1 MKSKF
6 EKTGEEIRRQ
16 TRELILAFMKQS
28 EDCQPGAEGIRQAE
42 LFRTCG
48 LDWGEQPTATST
60 QQNFWLVGLLRTL
73 EGEGIVERDTTTKK
87 WKLK

>member
-16 TRELILAFMKQS
+16 TRELILAFMKQG

-60 QQNFWLVGLLRTL
+60 QQNFWIVGLLRTL